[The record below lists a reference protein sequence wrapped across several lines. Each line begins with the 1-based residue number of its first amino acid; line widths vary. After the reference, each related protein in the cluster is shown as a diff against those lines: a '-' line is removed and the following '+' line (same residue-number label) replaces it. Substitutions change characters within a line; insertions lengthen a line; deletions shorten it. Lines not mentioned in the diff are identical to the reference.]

1 MTPVSDTVFY
11 ALAHGTLGLALHS
24 SSFNPFLI
32 GGNYTTQEAMEN
44 FVFPYEIKTKLLM
57 KMYELMN
64 IFFYFDWNSTKK
76 AAKGYFLFSLEKQA
90 KRPLRFALPLEGKC
104 INKKTQH
111 VDLLTYAY

>member
-1 MTPVSDTVFY
+1 MSFKFKSKSASFMIYHEPCLLELNLFR
-11 ALAHGTLGLALHS
+11 TLCS
-24 SSFNPFLI
+24 NKRPWKTSSFPMKLR
-32 GGNYTTQEAMEN
+32 Q
-44 FVFPYEIKTKLLM
+44 LLM